1 MHLNWEFKLST
12 VDIDSVEQGHGYE
25 NTKEEYI
32 TIGKMRPWWLL
43 REGLNLKKNLEFSR
57 FSSGFEKVHFPDI
70 RNTLKMRKIAKIFI

>member
-57 FSSGFEKVHFPDI
+57 FSGWVGLK
-70 RNTLKMRKIAKIFI
+70 NTVNYFCVVLVAQYTGL

>member
-32 TIGKMRPWWLL
+32 TIGKMRPWWLGKGSKKSDIYHFGGW
-43 REGLNLKKNLEFSR
+43 RGGVSKGLNTEYK
-57 FSSGFEKVHFPDI
+57 
-70 RNTLKMRKIAKIFI
+70 